1 MRRPSA
7 DLTDPSRN
15 LEESVG
21 SPSSTL
27 EPPDV
32 DLSMPPTSDE
42 EMDDAIDDADG
53 RIFTPPPHIAARFYR
68 PSQARRKDS
77 AASSRRNSI
86 SSVHSRCSST
96 QTFNRHGAPQSKQ
109 IAQHLRRTSFLE
121 DRKARLADRAAH
133 AEKVRLRA
141 AMAKANHRDTS
152 LSEERALAAQQ
163 ARERNLA
170 EIVASCAEEV
180 KRAKAVA
187 ETMKDKRERELVK
200 LRIQMEERLAEAERR
215 REELKNRHATKRA
228 RGQSLVSRKTTE
240 TSSNPADTDADVDAD
255 ADADADASPLSE
267 TDAAARLQWWWK
279 SHMRKKAV
287 ANFSELG
294 LTIEGVRD
302 TSFDEVLELLGQEK
316 VLVRTARILRICG
329 LQEGDTGSVDEMA
342 AVRTFLSAFLILGHP
357 TQVLSNKDG
366 TGNREQVGLLQPQP
380 LPSNDLANPQL
391 QDLVT
396 KARDLLISFENIMSR
411 LTAANNYTPPPTLR
425 SALPEI
431 YATFY
436 NAFLAWKSRDSE
448 SLVQLMLL
456 QFVELDMILQTVQ
469 ESTDD
474 AAAEQYRESVKSN
487 QVQLIVRI
495 KKLAGQERGKK
506 MIADAVRKAR
516 KARAAKKPT
525 GDMKPRVAEN
535 APGEASATA
544 ESLVSPEL
552 QTQTLTP
559 PPTPAKGHTKPQP
572 IEIKPGFSGLLPD
585 NRIVVHEL
593 AINREYRIPA
603 SEYREHRTALQIPL
617 FAGMRASM
625 AEDNLDASFGYF
637 IIMMRYLKDNL
648 QRLVKAGAY
657 MHNTIGEILDVEVAE
672 RQFQMGSFSYEKFFV
687 SMASL
692 LPKLCAPFRDDEVK
706 DLVDNKLQNGSL
718 VDRVEA
724 LTEFVDLMLCDY
736 VNYMFSTAAPQLIE
750 SAPEY
755 EKKRFATALE
765 SGQHGLN
772 AAEAAWR
779 AARSKVLAEARKRD
793 PEGINHAKS
802 RPTDDK
808 IYAQLLVDCFTQPAP
823 IAADTVPEMLGLDY
837 KRMTRLSLTSQR
849 IVTTGAILLQCK
861 NLLKR
866 DVRTPWKTEATRIT
880 AVLEADHENIDSIVQ
895 GVMAALEGGRSM
907 PAATKTHLKALVT
920 KVLKASHDS
929 MKKGVEPTEPVLRLL
944 LARLRGHMN
953 ARLTAGSAKEKLNAA
968 TTAHEKLAGLGLAEF
983 AVQAREMLDEI
994 SKVGAVD
1001 RAAHGLWWNEVAA
1014 KVAAEGEAGNG
1025 SPC

>member
-7 DLTDPSRN
+7 DLTDPLRN

-21 SPSSTL
+21 SPSSAM
-27 EPPDV
+27 EAADV

-42 EMDDAIDDADG
+42 EIDDADDG

-86 SSVHSRCSST
+86 SSAHSRCSST
-96 QTFNRHGAPQSKQ
+96 QTFTRHGAPQSKQ

-141 AMAKANHRDTS
+141 AMAKATHRDTS

-215 REELKNRHATKRA
+215 REELKNRNATKRA

-240 TSSNPADTDADVDAD
+240 TSSNATESDAPV
-255 ADADADASPLSE
+255 LSE
-267 TDAAARLQWWWK
+267 HDAAARLQWWWK
-279 SHMRKKAV
+279 SRMRKRAV
-287 ANFSELG
+287 AEFSELG
-294 LTIEGVRD
+294 LTIDGVRD

-329 LQEGDTGSVDEMA
+329 LQEGEAGSVDEMA

-366 TGNREQVGLLQPQP
+366 TGDREQVGLLQPQP
-380 LPSNDLANPQL
+380 LPRNDLANPQL

-411 LTAANNYTPPPTLR
+411 LTAANKYTPPPTLR

-474 AAAEQYRESVKSN
+474 AAVEQYRESIKSN

-495 KKLAGQERGKK
+495 KKLAGQERGKR

-544 ESLVSPEL
+544 ESLVSPES
-552 QTQTLTP
+552 QTLTP

-617 FAGMRASM
+617 FAGMRANM
-625 AEDNLDASFGYF
+625 EDDNLDASFGYF
-637 IIMMRYLKDNL
+637 IIMMRYFKDNL

-657 MHNTIGEILDVEVAE
+657 MHNTIGEILDTEVAE

-755 EKKRFATALE
+755 EKRRFATALE
-765 SGQHGLN
+765 NGQHGLD

-793 PEGINHAKS
+793 PEGINHPKS

-808 IYAQLLVDCFTQPAP
+808 IYAQMLVDCFTQPAP
-823 IAADTVPEMLGLDY
+823 IAIDTVPEMLGLDY
-837 KRMTRLSLTSQR
+837 KRMTRLSLASQR

-880 AVLEADHENIDSIVQ
+880 AVLEADHDSMGSIVQ

-920 KVLKASHDS
+920 KVLNASQDS
-929 MKKGVEPTEPVLRLL
+929 MKKSVEPTEPVLRLL

-983 AVQAREMLDEI
+983 AVQVREMLDEI

-1025 SPC
+1025 SPS

>member
-21 SPSSTL
+21 SPPSTFDAA
-27 EPPDV
+27 DV

-42 EMDDAIDDADG
+42 EIDDADG

-86 SSVHSRCSST
+86 SSAHSRCSST
-96 QTFNRHGAPQSKQ
+96 QTFTLHGPPQSKH

-141 AMAKANHRDTS
+141 AMAKASHRDTS

-170 EIVASCAEEV
+170 EIVSSCAEEV

-187 ETMKDKRERELVK
+187 ETMKEKREQELVK

-215 REELKNRHATKRA
+215 REELKNRHVTKRS
-228 RGQSLVSRKTTE
+228 RGQSLMSRKPTE
-240 TSSNPADTDADVDAD
+240 TLPQLTEKDTPVLTEAES
-255 ADADADASPLSE
+255 AS
-267 TDAAARLQWWWK
+267 RLQWWWR
-279 SHMRKKAV
+279 SLMRRKAV
-287 ANFSELG
+287 GEFSELG
-294 LTIEGVRD
+294 LTIDGVRD
-302 TSFDEVLELLGQEK
+302 TSFDQVLELLGQEK

-366 TGNREQVGLLQPQP
+366 TGDREQVGLLQPQP
-380 LPSNDLANPQL
+380 IPRDDLANPQL

-396 KARDLLISFENIMSR
+396 KARDLLISFETTMSR

-425 SALPEI
+425 RTLPEI

-436 NAFLAWKSRDSE
+436 NAFLAWKSRDSD
-448 SLVQLMLL
+448 SLVQVMLL

-474 AAAEQYRESVKSN
+474 AAVEQYRESIKSN

-495 KKLAGQERGKK
+495 KKLAGQERGRK

-535 APGEASATA
+535 NPGEASATA
-544 ESLVSPEL
+544 ESLVSPES
-552 QTQTLTP
+552 QTLTP
-559 PPTPAKGHTKPQP
+559 PPTPAKGHAKPQP

-603 SEYREHRTALQIPL
+603 SEYREHRTLLQIPL

-625 AEDNLDASFGYF
+625 EEDNLDASFGYF
-637 IIMMRYLKDNL
+637 IIMMRYFKDNL
-648 QRLVKAGAY
+648 QRLVKSGAY
-657 MHNTIGEILDVEVAE
+657 MHTTIGEILDVEVAE

-692 LPKLCAPFRDDEVK
+692 LPKLCAPFRDEEAK
-706 DLVDNKLQNGSL
+706 DLVTNKLQNGSL

-765 SGQHGLN
+765 NGAHGLS

-779 AARSKVLAEARKRD
+779 SARSKVLAEARKRD
-793 PEGINHAKS
+793 PEGINHPKS

-808 IYAQLLVDCFTQPAP
+808 IYAQLLVDSFTQPAP
-823 IAADTVPEMLGLDY
+823 ISLDTVPEMLLLDY
-837 KRMTRLSLTSQR
+837 KRMTRMSLASQR

-880 AVLEADHENIDSIVQ
+880 AVLETDHENMESTVQ
-895 GVMAALEGGRSM
+895 GVMAALEAGRSM
-907 PAATKTHLKALVT
+907 PAATKSHLKALVA
-920 KVLKASHDS
+920 KVLNASQDS

-944 LARLRGHMN
+944 LARLRTHMN
-953 ARLTAGSAKEKLNAA
+953 ARLTAGSAKEKVNAA
-968 TTAHEKLAGLGLAEF
+968 TTAQEKLSGLGLAEF
-983 AVQAREMLDEI
+983 AVQVREMLDEI
-994 SKVGAVD
+994 SKVGSVD
-1001 RAAHGLWWNEVAA
+1001 RAAHGSWWNEVAA
-1014 KVAAEGEAGNG
+1014 KVAAEGETSNG
-1025 SPC
+1025 YTS

>member
-21 SPSSTL
+21 SPSSAM
-27 EPPDV
+27 EGADV

-42 EMDDAIDDADG
+42 EMDDTDG

-68 PSQARRKDS
+68 PSQTRRKDS

-86 SSVHSRCSST
+86 SSAHSRCSST
-96 QTFNRHGAPQSKQ
+96 QTFTRHGDSDQSKH

-141 AMAKANHRDTS
+141 AMAKASHRDTS
-152 LSEERALAAQQ
+152 LSEERAIAAQQ

-187 ETMKDKRERELVK
+187 ETMKGKREQELVK
-200 LRIQMEERLAEAERR
+200 LRVQMEERLAEAERR
-215 REELKNRHATKRA
+215 REELKGRNATKRA
-228 RGQSLVSRKTTE
+228 RGQSLMSRKPTE
-240 TSSNPADTDADVDAD
+240 ASSNPSDEKRARV
-255 ADADADASPLSE
+255 LSE
-267 TDAAARLQWWWK
+267 PEAAEKLQWWWK
-279 SHMRKKAV
+279 SLMRRKAV
-287 ANFSELG
+287 AEFSGLG
-294 LTIEGVRD
+294 ITIDGVRD
-302 TSFDEVLELLGQEK
+302 TSFDQVLELLAQEE
-316 VLVRTARILRICG
+316 VLVQTARILRICG
-329 LQEGDTGSVDEMA
+329 LQEGETGSVEEMA

-366 TGNREQVGLLQPQP
+366 TGDRE
-380 LPSNDLANPQL
+380 

-469 ESTDD
+469 ESTED
-474 AAAEQYRESVKSN
+474 AAAEQYRESIKSN

-495 KKLAGQERGKK
+495 KKLAGQEKGKK
-506 MIADAVRKAR
+506 MIGDAVRKAR

-525 GDMKPRVAEN
+525 GDMKPRVAETV
-535 APGEASATA
+535 PGEASATA
-544 ESLVSPEL
+544 ESLVSPDS
-552 QTQTLTP
+552 QTLTP

-593 AINREYRIPA
+593 AINREYRIPS
-603 SEYREHRTALQIPL
+603 SEYREHHAAVQIPL

-625 AEDNLDASFGYF
+625 EEDNMDASFAYF
-637 IIMMRYLKDNL
+637 VIMMRYLKDNL
-648 QRLVKAGAY
+648 QRLVKPGAY
-657 MHNTIGEILDVEVAE
+657 MHTTISEILDIEVAE
-672 RQFQMGSFSYEKFFV
+672 RQFQMGGFSYEKFFT
-687 SMASL
+687 SMANL
-692 LPKLCAPFRDDEVK
+692 LPKLCAPFRDDEAK
-706 DLVDNKLQNGSL
+706 DLVENKLQNGSL

-724 LTEFVDLMLCDY
+724 LTEFVDFMLCDY

-755 EKKRFATALE
+755 EKKRFAGALE
-765 SGQHGLN
+765 SGAHDLS
-772 AAEAAWR
+772 AAETAWR
-779 AARSKVLAEARKRD
+779 SARSKVLAEARKRD
-793 PEGINHAKS
+793 PEGINHPKN

-808 IYAQLLVDCFTQPAP
+808 IYAQLLVDSFTQPAP
-823 IAADTVPEMLGLDY
+823 IAVDKVPEMLGLDY
-837 KRMTRLSLTSQR
+837 KRMVRLSLASQR

-880 AVLEADHENIDSIVQ
+880 AVLEADHDNVESTVQ
-895 GVMAALEGGRSM
+895 GVMAALEAGRSM

-920 KVLKASHDS
+920 KVLKASLDS
-929 MKKGVEPTEPVLRLL
+929 MKKSIEPTEPVLRLL

-983 AVQAREMLDEI
+983 AVQVREMLDEI

-1001 RAAHGLWWNEVAA
+1001 RAAHGSWWNEVAA
-1014 KVAAEGEAGNG
+1014 KVSAEGGAPGLSAGAG
-1025 SPC
+1025 SSA

>member
-21 SPSSTL
+21 SPSSAM
-27 EPPDV
+27 EGADV

-42 EMDDAIDDADG
+42 EMDDTDG

-68 PSQARRKDS
+68 PSQTRRKDS

-86 SSVHSRCSST
+86 SSAHSRCSST
-96 QTFNRHGAPQSKQ
+96 QTFTRHGDSDQSKH

-141 AMAKANHRDTS
+141 AMAKASHRDTS
-152 LSEERALAAQQ
+152 LSEERAIAAQQ

-187 ETMKDKRERELVK
+187 ETMKGKREQELVK
-200 LRIQMEERLAEAERR
+200 LRVQMEERLAEAERR
-215 REELKNRHATKRA
+215 REELKGRNATKRA
-228 RGQSLVSRKTTE
+228 RGQSLMSRKPTE
-240 TSSNPADTDADVDAD
+240 ASSNTSDEKRARV
-255 ADADADASPLSE
+255 LSE
-267 TDAAARLQWWWK
+267 PEAAEKLQWWWR
-279 SHMRKKAV
+279 SLLRRKAV
-287 ANFSELG
+287 AEFSGLG
-294 LTIEGVRD
+294 ITIDGVRD
-302 TSFDEVLELLGQEK
+302 TSFDQVLELLAQEE
-316 VLVRTARILRICG
+316 VLVQTARILRICG
-329 LQEGDTGSVDEMA
+329 LQEGETGSVEEMA

-366 TGNREQVGLLQPQP
+366 TGDREQVGLSQPQP
-380 LPSNDLANPQL
+380 MPRNDLANPQL

-469 ESTDD
+469 ESTED
-474 AAAEQYRESVKSN
+474 AAAEQYRESIKSN

-495 KKLAGQERGKK
+495 KKLAGQEKGKK
-506 MIADAVRKAR
+506 MIGDAVRKAR

-535 APGEASATA
+535 VPGEASATA
-544 ESLVSPEL
+544 ESLVSPDS
-552 QTQTLTP
+552 QTLTP

-572 IEIKPGFSGLLPD
+572 IEIKPGFGGLLPD

-593 AINREYRIPA
+593 AINREYRIPS
-603 SEYREHRTALQIPL
+603 SEYREHHAAVQIPL
-617 FAGMRASM
+617 FAGMRASIE
-625 AEDNLDASFGYF
+625 EDNMDASFAYF
-637 IIMMRYLKDNL
+637 VIMMRYLKDNL
-648 QRLVKAGAY
+648 QRLVKPGAY
-657 MHNTIGEILDVEVAE
+657 MHTTISEILDVEVAE
-672 RQFQMGSFSYEKFFV
+672 RQFQMGNFSYEKFFT
-687 SMASL
+687 SMANL
-692 LPKLCAPFRDDEVK
+692 LPKLCAPFRDDEAK

-724 LTEFVDLMLCDY
+724 LTEFVDFMLCDY

-750 SAPEY
+750 SATGY
-755 EKKRFATALE
+755 ERKRFTGALE
-765 SGQHGLN
+765 SGVHDLS
-772 AAEAAWR
+772 AAETAWR
-779 AARSKVLAEARKRD
+779 SARSKVLAEARKRD
-793 PEGINHAKS
+793 PEGINHPKN

-808 IYAQLLVDCFTQPAP
+808 IYAQLLVDSFTQPAP
-823 IAADTVPEMLGLDY
+823 IAVDKVPEMLGLDY
-837 KRMTRLSLTSQR
+837 KRMVRLSLASQR

-880 AVLEADHENIDSIVQ
+880 AVLEADHDNVESTVQ
-895 GVMAALEGGRSM
+895 GVMAALEAGRSM

-920 KVLKASHDS
+920 KVLKASQDS
-929 MKKGVEPTEPVLRLL
+929 MKKSIEPTEPVLRLL

-983 AVQAREMLDEI
+983 AVQVREMLDEI

-1001 RAAHGLWWNEVAA
+1001 RAAHGSWWNEVAA
-1014 KVAAEGEAGNG
+1014 KVAAEGGATGASASASAG
-1025 SPC
+1025 SSA

>member
-21 SPSSTL
+21 SPSSTM
-27 EPPDV
+27 EGADV

-42 EMDDAIDDADG
+42 EMDDTDG

-68 PSQARRKDS
+68 PSQTRRKDS

-86 SSVHSRCSST
+86 SSAHSRCSST
-96 QTFNRHGAPQSKQ
+96 QTFTRHGDSDQSKH

-141 AMAKANHRDTS
+141 AMAKASHRDTS
-152 LSEERALAAQQ
+152 LSEERAIAAQQ

-187 ETMKDKRERELVK
+187 ETMKGKREQELVK
-200 LRIQMEERLAEAERR
+200 LRVQMEERLAEAERR
-215 REELKNRHATKRA
+215 REELKGRNATKRA
-228 RGQSLVSRKTTE
+228 RGQSLMSRKPAE
-240 TSSNPADTDADVDAD
+240 ASSNTSDEKRARV
-255 ADADADASPLSE
+255 LSE
-267 TDAAARLQWWWK
+267 PEAAEKLQWWWK
-279 SHMRKKAV
+279 SLMRRKAV
-287 ANFSELG
+287 AEFSGLG
-294 LTIEGVRD
+294 ITIDGVRD
-302 TSFDEVLELLGQEK
+302 TSFDQVLELLAQEE
-316 VLVRTARILRICG
+316 VLVQTARILRICG
-329 LQEGDTGSVDEMA
+329 LQEGETGSVEEMA

-366 TGNREQVGLLQPQP
+366 TGDREQVGSSQPQP
-380 LPSNDLANPQL
+380 MPRNDLANPQL

-469 ESTDD
+469 ESTED
-474 AAAEQYRESVKSN
+474 AAAEQYRESIKSN

-495 KKLAGQERGKK
+495 KKLAGQEKGKK
-506 MIADAVRKAR
+506 MIGDAVRKAR

-535 APGEASATA
+535 VPGEASATA
-544 ESLVSPEL
+544 ESLVSPDS
-552 QTQTLTP
+552 QTLTP

-572 IEIKPGFSGLLPD
+572 IEIKPGFGGLLPD

-593 AINREYRIPA
+593 AINREYRIPS
-603 SEYREHRTALQIPL
+603 SEYREHHAAVQIPL
-617 FAGMRASM
+617 FAGMRASIE
-625 AEDNLDASFGYF
+625 EDNMDASFAYF
-637 IIMMRYLKDNL
+637 VIMMRYLKDNL
-648 QRLVKAGAY
+648 QRLVKPGAY
-657 MHNTIGEILDVEVAE
+657 MHTTISEILDVEVAE
-672 RQFQMGSFSYEKFFV
+672 RQFQMGNFSYEKFFT
-687 SMASL
+687 SMANL
-692 LPKLCAPFRDDEVK
+692 LPKLCAPFRDDEAK
-706 DLVDNKLQNGSL
+706 DLVENKLQNGSL

-724 LTEFVDLMLCDY
+724 LTEFVDFMLCDY

-750 SAPEY
+750 SATGY
-755 EKKRFATALE
+755 ERKRFTGALE
-765 SGQHGLN
+765 SGAHDLS
-772 AAEAAWR
+772 AAETAWR
-779 AARSKVLAEARKRD
+779 SARSKVLAEARKRD
-793 PEGINHAKS
+793 PEGINHPKN

-808 IYAQLLVDCFTQPAP
+808 IYAQLLVDSFTQPAP
-823 IAADTVPEMLGLDY
+823 IAVDKVPEMLGLDY
-837 KRMTRLSLTSQR
+837 KRMVRLSLASQR

-880 AVLEADHENIDSIVQ
+880 AVLEADHDNVETTVQ
-895 GVMAALEGGRSM
+895 GVMAALEAGRSM

-920 KVLKASHDS
+920 KVLKASQDS
-929 MKKGVEPTEPVLRLL
+929 MKKSIEPTEPVLRLL

-983 AVQAREMLDEI
+983 AVQVREMLDEI

-1001 RAAHGLWWNEVAA
+1001 RAAHGSWWNEVAA
-1014 KVAAEGEAGNG
+1014 KVAAEGGATGASASAG
-1025 SPC
+1025 SSA

>member
-7 DLTDPSRN
+7 DLSDPSRN

-21 SPSSTL
+21 SPSSAM
-27 EPPDV
+27 EGADV

-42 EMDDAIDDADG
+42 EMDDTDG

-68 PSQARRKDS
+68 PSQTRRKDS

-86 SSVHSRCSST
+86 SSAHSRCSST
-96 QTFNRHGAPQSKQ
+96 QTFTRHGDSDQSKH

-141 AMAKANHRDTS
+141 AMAKASHRDTS
-152 LSEERALAAQQ
+152 LSEERAIAAQQ

-187 ETMKDKRERELVK
+187 ETMKGKREQELVK
-200 LRIQMEERLAEAERR
+200 LRVQMEERLAEAERR
-215 REELKNRHATKRA
+215 REELKGRNATKRA
-228 RGQSLVSRKTTE
+228 RGQSLMSRKPTE
-240 TSSNPADTDADVDAD
+240 ASSNTSDEKRARV
-255 ADADADASPLSE
+255 LSE
-267 TDAAARLQWWWK
+267 PEAAEKLQWWWK
-279 SHMRKKAV
+279 SLKRRKAV
-287 ANFSELG
+287 AEFSGLG
-294 LTIEGVRD
+294 ITIDGVRD
-302 TSFDEVLELLGQEK
+302 TSFDQVLELLAQEE
-316 VLVRTARILRICG
+316 VLVQTARILRICG
-329 LQEGDTGSVDEMA
+329 LQEGETGSVEEMA

-366 TGNREQVGLLQPQP
+366 TGDREQVGLSQPQP
-380 LPSNDLANPQL
+380 MPRNDLANPQL

-469 ESTDD
+469 ESTED
-474 AAAEQYRESVKSN
+474 AAAEQYRESIKSN

-495 KKLAGQERGKK
+495 KKLAGQEKGKK
-506 MIADAVRKAR
+506 MIGDAVRKAR

-535 APGEASATA
+535 VPGEASATA
-544 ESLVSPEL
+544 ESLVSPDS
-552 QTQTLTP
+552 QTLTP

-572 IEIKPGFSGLLPD
+572 IEIKPGFGGLLPD

-593 AINREYRIPA
+593 AINREYRIPS
-603 SEYREHRTALQIPL
+603 SEYREHHAAVQIPL
-617 FAGMRASM
+617 FAGMRASIE
-625 AEDNLDASFGYF
+625 EDNMDASFAYF
-637 IIMMRYLKDNL
+637 VIMMRYLKDNL
-648 QRLVKAGAY
+648 QRLVKPGAY
-657 MHNTIGEILDVEVAE
+657 MHTTISEILDVEVAE
-672 RQFQMGSFSYEKFFV
+672 RQFQMGNFSYEKFFT
-687 SMASL
+687 SMANL
-692 LPKLCAPFRDDEVK
+692 LPKLCAPFRDDEAK
-706 DLVDNKLQNGSL
+706 DLVENKLQNGSL

-724 LTEFVDLMLCDY
+724 LTEFVDFMLCDY

-750 SAPEY
+750 SATGY
-755 EKKRFATALE
+755 ERKRFTGALE
-765 SGQHGLN
+765 SGAHDLS
-772 AAEAAWR
+772 AAETAWR
-779 AARSKVLAEARKRD
+779 SARSKVLAEARKRD
-793 PEGINHAKS
+793 PEGINHPKN

-808 IYAQLLVDCFTQPAP
+808 IYAQLLVDSFTQPAP
-823 IAADTVPEMLGLDY
+823 IAVNKVPEMLGLDY
-837 KRMTRLSLTSQR
+837 KRMVRLSLASQR

-880 AVLEADHENIDSIVQ
+880 AVLEADHDNVESTVQ
-895 GVMAALEGGRSM
+895 GVMAALEAGRSM

-920 KVLKASHDS
+920 KVLKASQDS
-929 MKKGVEPTEPVLRLL
+929 MKKSIEPTEPVLRLL

-983 AVQAREMLDEI
+983 AVQVREMLDEI

-1001 RAAHGLWWNEVAA
+1001 RAAHGSWWNEVAA
-1014 KVAAEGEAGNG
+1014 KVAAEGGATGASASAG
-1025 SPC
+1025 SSA

>member
-21 SPSSTL
+21 SPSSAM
-27 EPPDV
+27 EGADV

-42 EMDDAIDDADG
+42 EMDDTDG

-68 PSQARRKDS
+68 PSQTRRKDS

-86 SSVHSRCSST
+86 SSAHSRCSST
-96 QTFNRHGAPQSKQ
+96 QTFTRHGDSDQSKH

-141 AMAKANHRDTS
+141 AMAKASHRDTS
-152 LSEERALAAQQ
+152 LSEERAIAAQQ

-187 ETMKDKRERELVK
+187 ETMKGKREQELVK
-200 LRIQMEERLAEAERR
+200 LRVQMEERLAEAERR
-215 REELKNRHATKRA
+215 REELKGRNATKRA
-228 RGQSLVSRKTTE
+228 RGQSLMSRKPTE
-240 TSSNPADTDADVDAD
+240 ASSNTSDEKRARV
-255 ADADADASPLSE
+255 LSE
-267 TDAAARLQWWWK
+267 PEAAEKLQWWWK
-279 SHMRKKAV
+279 SLMRRKAV
-287 ANFSELG
+287 AEFSELG
-294 LTIEGVRD
+294 ITIDGVRD
-302 TSFDEVLELLGQEK
+302 TSFDQVLELLAQEE
-316 VLVRTARILRICG
+316 VLVQTARILRICG
-329 LQEGDTGSVDEMA
+329 LQEGETGSVEEMA

-366 TGNREQVGLLQPQP
+366 TGDREQVGLSQPQP
-380 LPSNDLANPQL
+380 MPRNDLANPQL

-469 ESTDD
+469 ESTED
-474 AAAEQYRESVKSN
+474 AAAEQYRESIKSN

-495 KKLAGQERGKK
+495 KKLAGQEKGKK
-506 MIADAVRKAR
+506 MIGDAVRKAR

-535 APGEASATA
+535 VPGEASATA
-544 ESLVSPEL
+544 ESLVSPDS
-552 QTQTLTP
+552 QTLTP
-559 PPTPAKGHTKPQP
+559 PATPAKGHTKPQP
-572 IEIKPGFSGLLPD
+572 IEIKPGFGGLLPD

-593 AINREYRIPA
+593 AINREYRIPS
-603 SEYREHRTALQIPL
+603 SEYREHHAAVQIPL
-617 FAGMRASM
+617 FAGMRASIE
-625 AEDNLDASFGYF
+625 EDNMDASFAYF
-637 IIMMRYLKDNL
+637 VIMMRYLKDNL
-648 QRLVKAGAY
+648 QRLVKPGAY
-657 MHNTIGEILDVEVAE
+657 MHTTISEILDVEVAE
-672 RQFQMGSFSYEKFFV
+672 RQFQMGSFSYEKFFT
-687 SMASL
+687 SMANL
-692 LPKLCAPFRDDEVK
+692 LPKLCAPFRDDEAK
-706 DLVDNKLQNGSL
+706 DLVENKLQNGSL

-724 LTEFVDLMLCDY
+724 LTEFVDFMLCDY

-750 SAPEY
+750 SATGY
-755 EKKRFATALE
+755 ERKRFTGALE
-765 SGQHGLN
+765 SGAHDLS
-772 AAEAAWR
+772 AAETAWR
-779 AARSKVLAEARKRD
+779 SARSKVLAEARKRD
-793 PEGINHAKS
+793 PEGINHPKN

-808 IYAQLLVDCFTQPAP
+808 IYAQLLVDSFTQPAP
-823 IAADTVPEMLGLDY
+823 IAVDKVPEMLGLDY
-837 KRMTRLSLTSQR
+837 KRMVRLSLASQR

-880 AVLEADHENIDSIVQ
+880 AVLEADHDNVESTVQ
-895 GVMAALEGGRSM
+895 GVMAALEAGRSM

-920 KVLKASHDS
+920 KVLKASQDS
-929 MKKGVEPTEPVLRLL
+929 MKKSIEPTEPVLRLL

-983 AVQAREMLDEI
+983 AVQVREMLDEI

-1001 RAAHGLWWNEVAA
+1001 RAAHGSWWNEVAA
-1014 KVAAEGEAGNG
+1014 KVAAEGGATGASASAG
-1025 SPC
+1025 SPA

>member
-21 SPSSTL
+21 SPSSAM
-27 EPPDV
+27 EAADV

-42 EMDDAIDDADG
+42 EMDDADG

-68 PSQARRKDS
+68 PSQSRRKDS

-86 SSVHSRCSST
+86 SSAHSRCSST
-96 QTFNRHGAPQSKQ
+96 QTFTRHGDSDQSKH

-141 AMAKANHRDTS
+141 AMAKASHRDTS
-152 LSEERALAAQQ
+152 LSEERAIAAQQ

-187 ETMKDKRERELVK
+187 ETMKGKREQELVK
-200 LRIQMEERLAEAERR
+200 LRVQMEERLAEAERR
-215 REELKNRHATKRA
+215 REELKGRNATKRA
-228 RGQSLVSRKTTE
+228 RGQSLMSRKPTE
-240 TSSNPADTDADVDAD
+240 ASSHISEEKDARV
-255 ADADADASPLSE
+255 LSE
-267 TDAAARLQWWWK
+267 PEAAEKLQWWWK
-279 SHMRKKAV
+279 SLMRRKAV
-287 ANFSELG
+287 AEFSELG
-294 LTIEGVRD
+294 LTIDGVRD
-302 TSFDEVLELLGQEK
+302 TSFDQVLELLAQEK
-316 VLVRTARILRICG
+316 VLVQTARILRICG
-329 LQEGDTGSVDEMA
+329 LQEGETGSVDEMA

-366 TGNREQVGLLQPQP
+366 TGDREQVGLLQPQP
-380 LPSNDLANPQL
+380 MPRNDLANPQL

-469 ESTDD
+469 ESTED
-474 AAAEQYRESVKSN
+474 AAAEQYRESIKSN

-495 KKLAGQERGKK
+495 KKLAGQEKGKK
-506 MIADAVRKAR
+506 MIGDAVRKAR

-535 APGEASATA
+535 VPGEASATA
-544 ESLVSPEL
+544 ESLVSPDS
-552 QTQTLTP
+552 QTLTP

-593 AINREYRIPA
+593 AINREYRIPS

-625 AEDNLDASFGYF
+625 EEDNLDASFGYF
-637 IIMMRYLKDNL
+637 VIMMRYFKDNL
-648 QRLVKAGAY
+648 QRLVKPGAY
-657 MHNTIGEILDVEVAE
+657 MHTTIGEILDVEVAE
-672 RQFQMGSFSYEKFFV
+672 RQFQMGSFSYEKFFT

-692 LPKLCAPFRDDEVK
+692 LPKLCAPFRDDEAK
-706 DLVDNKLQNGSL
+706 DLVENKLQNGSL

-755 EKKRFATALE
+755 EKKRFTSALE
-765 SGQHGLN
+765 SDAHGLG

-779 AARSKVLAEARKRD
+779 SARSKVLAEARKRD
-793 PEGINHAKS
+793 PEGINHPKN

-808 IYAQLLVDCFTQPAP
+808 IYAQLLVDSFTQPAP
-823 IAADTVPEMLGLDY
+823 IAVDNVPEMLGLDY
-837 KRMTRLSLTSQR
+837 KRMMRLSLASQR

-880 AVLEADHENIDSIVQ
+880 AVLEADHDNVESTVQ
-895 GVMAALEGGRSM
+895 GVMAALEAGRSM

-920 KVLKASHDS
+920 KVLKASQDS
-929 MKKGVEPTEPVLRLL
+929 MKKSIEPTEPVLRLL

-983 AVQAREMLDEI
+983 AVQVREMLDEI

-1001 RAAHGLWWNEVAA
+1001 RAAHGSWWNEVAA
-1014 KVAAEGEAGNG
+1014 KVAAEGGAPNAS
-1025 SPC
+1025 SPT

>member
-21 SPSSTL
+21 SPSSTM
-27 EPPDV
+27 EAADV
-32 DLSMPPTSDE
+32 DLSMPPTSD
-42 EMDDAIDDADG
+42 DDEIDDADDG

-86 SSVHSRCSST
+86 SSAHSRCSSS

-141 AMAKANHRDTS
+141 AMAKATHRDTS

-163 ARERNLA
+163 AREKNLA

-215 REELKNRHATKRA
+215 RVELKNRNATKRA
-228 RGQSLVSRKTTE
+228 RGQSLVSRKPTE
-240 TSSNPADTDADVDAD
+240 TSSNAAESDDIPL
-255 ADADADASPLSE
+255 LSE
-267 TDAAARLQWWWK
+267 HDAAVRLQWWWK
-279 SHMRKKAV
+279 SLMRKKAV
-287 ANFSELG
+287 AEFSELG

-316 VLVRTARILRICG
+316 VLVRTARVLRICG
-329 LQEGDTGSVDEMA
+329 LQEGETGSVDEMA

-366 TGNREQVGLLQPQP
+366 TGDREQVGLSQPQL
-380 LPSNDLANPQL
+380 LPRNDLANPQL

-411 LTAANNYTPPPTLR
+411 LTAANNCTPPPTLR
-425 SALPEI
+425 IALPEI

-469 ESTDD
+469 ESTED
-474 AAAEQYRESVKSN
+474 AAAEQYRESIKSN

-535 APGEASATA
+535 AAGEASATA
-544 ESLVSPEL
+544 ESLVSPVL
-552 QTQTLTP
+552 QTLTP
-559 PPTPAKGHTKPQP
+559 PPTPAKGHTNPQP

-625 AEDNLDASFGYF
+625 EEDNLEASFGYF
-637 IIMMRYLKDNL
+637 IVMMRYFKDNL

-657 MHNTIGEILDVEVAE
+657 MHNTIGEILDTEVAE

-755 EKKRFATALE
+755 EKRRFAAALE
-765 SGQHGLN
+765 TGQHGLG

-779 AARSKVLAEARKRD
+779 SARSKVLTEARKRD
-793 PEGINHAKS
+793 PEGINLPRS

-808 IYAQLLVDCFTQPAP
+808 VYAQLLVDCFTQPAP
-823 IAADTVPEMLGLDY
+823 IAVDTVPEMLGLDY
-837 KRMTRLSLTSQR
+837 KRMTRLSLASQR

-880 AVLEADHENIDSIVQ
+880 AVLEADHENMGSIVQ

-920 KVLKASHDS
+920 KVLNASQDS
-929 MKKGVEPTEPVLRLL
+929 MRKSVEPTEPVLRLL

-983 AVQAREMLDEI
+983 AVQVREMLDEI

-1001 RAAHGLWWNEVAA
+1001 RAAHGSWWNQVAA
-1014 KVAAEGEAGNG
+1014 KVAAEDGAGNA
-1025 SPC
+1025 SPS

>member
-21 SPSSTL
+21 SPSSAM
-27 EPPDV
+27 EGADV

-42 EMDDAIDDADG
+42 EMDDTDG

-68 PSQARRKDS
+68 PSQTRRKDS

-86 SSVHSRCSST
+86 SSAHSRCSST
-96 QTFNRHGAPQSKQ
+96 QTFTRHGDSDQSKH

-141 AMAKANHRDTS
+141 AMAKASHRDTS
-152 LSEERALAAQQ
+152 LSEERAIAAQQ

-187 ETMKDKRERELVK
+187 ETMKGKREQELVK
-200 LRIQMEERLAEAERR
+200 LRVQMEERLAEAERR
-215 REELKNRHATKRA
+215 REELKGRNATKRA
-228 RGQSLVSRKTTE
+228 RGQSLMSRKPTE
-240 TSSNPADTDADVDAD
+240 ASSNTSDEKRARV
-255 ADADADASPLSE
+255 LSE
-267 TDAAARLQWWWK
+267 PEAAEKLQWWWK
-279 SHMRKKAV
+279 SLMRRKAV
-287 ANFSELG
+287 AEFSELG
-294 LTIEGVRD
+294 ITIDGVRD
-302 TSFDEVLELLGQEK
+302 TSFDQVLELLAQEE
-316 VLVRTARILRICG
+316 VLVQTARILRICG
-329 LQEGDTGSVDEMA
+329 LQEGETGSVEEMA
-342 AVRTFLSAFLILGHP
+342 AVRTFLSAYLILGHP

-366 TGNREQVGLLQPQP
+366 TGDREQVGLSQPQP
-380 LPSNDLANPQL
+380 MPRNDLANPQL

-431 YATFY
+431 YATFF

-469 ESTDD
+469 ESTED
-474 AAAEQYRESVKSN
+474 AAAEQYRESIKSN

-495 KKLAGQERGKK
+495 KKLAGQEKGKK
-506 MIADAVRKAR
+506 MIGDAVRKAR

-535 APGEASATA
+535 VPGEASATA
-544 ESLVSPEL
+544 ESLVSPDS
-552 QTQTLTP
+552 QTLTP

-593 AINREYRIPA
+593 AINREYRIPS
-603 SEYREHRTALQIPL
+603 SEYREHHAAVQIPL

-625 AEDNLDASFGYF
+625 EEDNLDASFAYF
-637 IIMMRYLKDNL
+637 VIMMRYLKDNL
-648 QRLVKAGAY
+648 QRLVKPGAY
-657 MHNTIGEILDVEVAE
+657 MHTTISEILDVEVAE
-672 RQFQMGSFSYEKFFV
+672 RQFQMGSFSYEKFFI
-687 SMASL
+687 SMANL
-692 LPKLCAPFRDDEVK
+692 LPKLCAPFRDNEAK
-706 DLVDNKLQNGSL
+706 DLVENKLQNGSL

-724 LTEFVDLMLCDY
+724 LTEFVDFMLCDY

-755 EKKRFATALE
+755 EKKRFTGALE
-765 SGQHGLN
+765 SGAHDLS
-772 AAEAAWR
+772 AAETAWR
-779 AARSKVLAEARKRD
+779 SARSKVLAEARKRD
-793 PEGINHAKS
+793 PEGINHPKN

-808 IYAQLLVDCFTQPAP
+808 IYAQLLVDSFTQPAP
-823 IAADTVPEMLGLDY
+823 IAVDKVPEMLGLDY
-837 KRMTRLSLTSQR
+837 KRMVRLSLASQR

-880 AVLEADHENIDSIVQ
+880 AVLEADHDNVESTVQ
-895 GVMAALEGGRSM
+895 GVMAALEAGRSM

-920 KVLKASHDS
+920 KVLKASQDS
-929 MKKGVEPTEPVLRLL
+929 MKKSIEPTEPVLRLL

-983 AVQAREMLDEI
+983 AVQVREMLDEI

-1001 RAAHGLWWNEVAA
+1001 RAAHGSWWNEVAA
-1014 KVAAEGEAGNG
+1014 KVAAEGGAPGASASASAG
-1025 SPC
+1025 SSA

>member
-1 MRRPSA
+1 MEGA
-7 DLTDPSRN
+7 
-15 LEESVG
+15 
-21 SPSSTL
+21 
-27 EPPDV
+27 DV

-42 EMDDAIDDADG
+42 EMDDTDG

-68 PSQARRKDS
+68 PSQTRRKDS

-86 SSVHSRCSST
+86 SSAHSRCSST
-96 QTFNRHGAPQSKQ
+96 QTFTRHGDSDQSKH

-141 AMAKANHRDTS
+141 AMAKASHRDTS
-152 LSEERALAAQQ
+152 LSEERAIAAQQ

-187 ETMKDKRERELVK
+187 ETMKGKREQELVK
-200 LRIQMEERLAEAERR
+200 LRVQMEERLAEAERR
-215 REELKNRHATKRA
+215 REELKGRNATKRA
-228 RGQSLVSRKTTE
+228 RGQSLMSRKPTE
-240 TSSNPADTDADVDAD
+240 ASSNTSDEKRARV
-255 ADADADASPLSE
+255 LSE
-267 TDAAARLQWWWK
+267 PEAAEKLQWWWK
-279 SHMRKKAV
+279 SLMRRKAV
-287 ANFSELG
+287 AEFSGLG
-294 LTIEGVRD
+294 ITIDGVRD
-302 TSFDEVLELLGQEK
+302 TSFDQVLELLAQEE
-316 VLVRTARILRICG
+316 VLVQTARILRICG
-329 LQEGDTGSVDEMA
+329 LQEGETGSVEEMA

-366 TGNREQVGLLQPQP
+366 TGDREQVGLSQPQP
-380 LPSNDLANPQL
+380 MPRNDLANPQL

-469 ESTDD
+469 ESTED
-474 AAAEQYRESVKSN
+474 AAAEQYRESIKSN

-495 KKLAGQERGKK
+495 KKLAGQEKGKK
-506 MIADAVRKAR
+506 MIGDAVRKAR

-535 APGEASATA
+535 VPGEASATA
-544 ESLVSPEL
+544 ESLVSPDS
-552 QTQTLTP
+552 QTLTP

-572 IEIKPGFSGLLPD
+572 IEIKPGFGGLLPD

-593 AINREYRIPA
+593 AINREYRIPS
-603 SEYREHRTALQIPL
+603 SEYREHHAAVQIPL
-617 FAGMRASM
+617 FAGMRASIE
-625 AEDNLDASFGYF
+625 EDNMDASFAYF
-637 IIMMRYLKDNL
+637 VIMMKYLKDNL
-648 QRLVKAGAY
+648 QRLVKPGAY
-657 MHNTIGEILDVEVAE
+657 MHTTISEILDVEVAE
-672 RQFQMGSFSYEKFFV
+672 RQFQMGNFSYEKFFT
-687 SMASL
+687 SMANL
-692 LPKLCAPFRDDEVK
+692 LPKLCAPFRDDEAK
-706 DLVDNKLQNGSL
+706 DLVENKLQNGSL

-724 LTEFVDLMLCDY
+724 LTEFVDFMLCDY

-750 SAPEY
+750 SATGY
-755 EKKRFATALE
+755 ERKRFTGALE
-765 SGQHGLN
+765 SGAHDLS
-772 AAEAAWR
+772 AAETAWR
-779 AARSKVLAEARKRD
+779 SARSKVLAEARKRD
-793 PEGINHAKS
+793 PEGINHPKN

-808 IYAQLLVDCFTQPAP
+808 IYAQLLVDSFTQPAP
-823 IAADTVPEMLGLDY
+823 IAVDKVPEMLGLDY
-837 KRMTRLSLTSQR
+837 KRMVRLSLASQR

-880 AVLEADHENIDSIVQ
+880 AVLEADHDNVESTIQ
-895 GVMAALEGGRSM
+895 GVMAALEAGRSM

-920 KVLKASHDS
+920 KVLKASQDS
-929 MKKGVEPTEPVLRLL
+929 MKKSIEPTEPVLRLL

-983 AVQAREMLDEI
+983 AVQVREMLDEI

-1001 RAAHGLWWNEVAA
+1001 RAAHGSWWNEVAA
-1014 KVAAEGEAGNG
+1014 KVAAEGGATGASASAG
-1025 SPC
+1025 SSA

>member
-15 LEESVG
+15 LEESIG
-21 SPSSTL
+21 SPSSDFDTA
-27 EPPDV
+27 DV
-32 DLSMPPTSDE
+32 DLSMPPNSDE
-42 EMDDAIDDADG
+42 EIDDGDG

-86 SSVHSRCSST
+86 SSAHSRCSST
-96 QTFNRHGAPQSKQ
+96 QTFTRHGAPQSKH

-141 AMAKANHRDTS
+141 AMAKATHRDTTV
-152 LSEERALAAQQ
+152 SEERAIAAQQ

-187 ETMKDKRERELVK
+187 ETMKEKRERELVK
-200 LRIQMEERLAEAERR
+200 LREQMEERLAEAERR
-215 REELKNRHATKRA
+215 REELKNRNATKRV
-228 RGQSLVSRKTTE
+228 RGQSLVTRKPTE
-240 TSSNPADTDADVDAD
+240 TLPQVAETDTPV
-255 ADADADASPLSE
+255 LSE
-267 TDAAARLQWWWK
+267 AAAAARLQWWWR
-279 SHMRKKAV
+279 SLVRKNAV
-287 ANFSELG
+287 AEFSELG
-294 LTIEGVRD
+294 LTIDSVRD
-302 TSFDEVLELLGQEK
+302 TSFDQVLELLGQDK
-316 VLVRTARILRICG
+316 VVVRTARILRICG
-329 LQEGDTGSVDEMA
+329 LQEGESGSVDEMA

-366 TGNREQVGLLQPQP
+366 TGEAEQVGLLQSQP
-380 LPSNDLANPQL
+380 IPRDDLANPQL

-396 KARDLLISFENIMSR
+396 KARDLLISFENILSR
-411 LTAANNYTPPPTLR
+411 LTAANNYTPPPSLR

-436 NAFLAWKSRDSE
+436 NAFLSWKSRDSE
-448 SLVQLMLL
+448 SLVQVMLM

-474 AAAEQYRESVKSN
+474 AAADQYRESIKSN
-487 QVQLIVRI
+487 QIQLIVRI

-506 MIADAVRKAR
+506 IIADAVRKAR

-525 GDMKPRVAEN
+525 GDMRPRVAET
-535 APGEASATA
+535 AAGEASATA
-544 ESLVSPEL
+544 ESLVSP
-552 QTQTLTP
+552 QPQTLTP
-559 PPTPAKGHTKPQP
+559 PPTPAKGYVKPQP
-572 IEIKPGFSGLLPD
+572 IEMKPGLSGLLPD

-603 SEYREHRTALQIPL
+603 SEFREHRTLLQIPL
-617 FAGMRASM
+617 FAGMRASL
-625 AEDNLDASFGYF
+625 EQDNMDASFEYF
-637 IIMMRYLKDNL
+637 VIMMRYFKDNL
-648 QRLVKAGAY
+648 QRLVKPGAY
-657 MHNTIGEILDVEVAE
+657 MHTTIGEILDVEVAE
-672 RQFQMGSFSYEKFFV
+672 RQFQMGSFSYEKFFA

-692 LPKLCAPFRDDEVK
+692 LPKLCAPFRDEEAK
-706 DLVDNKLQNGSL
+706 DLVTNKLHQGSL

-736 VNYMFSTAAPQLIE
+736 VNYIFSTAAPQLIE
-750 SAPEY
+750 SSPEY
-755 EKKRFATALE
+755 EKKRFASALE
-765 SGQHGLN
+765 NGEHGLK

-779 AARSKVLAEARKRD
+779 TARSKAMAEVRKRD
-793 PEGINHAKS
+793 PEGINHPKS

-808 IYAQLLVDCFTQPAP
+808 FYAQMLVDCFTQPAP
-823 IAADTVPEMLGLDY
+823 ISIDKVPEMLLLDY
-837 KRMTRLSLTSQR
+837 KRMTRLSLASQR

-866 DVRTPWKTEATRIT
+866 DVRAPWKTEATRIMT
-880 AVLEADHENIDSIVQ
+880 VLETDHGNIDSTVQ

-907 PAATKTHLKALVT
+907 PAATKTHLRALVT
-920 KVLKASHDS
+920 KVLNASQDS
-929 MKKGVEPTEPVLRLL
+929 IKKGVEPTEPVLRLL
-944 LARLRGHMN
+944 LARLRGHLN
-953 ARLTAGSAKEKLNAA
+953 SRLTAGSAKEKVNAA
-968 TTAHEKLAGLGLAEF
+968 TTAQEKLAGLGLPEF
-983 AVQAREMLDEI
+983 AVQVREMLDEI

-1001 RAAHGLWWNEVAA
+1001 KAAHGTWWNEVAA
-1014 KVAAEGEAGNG
+1014 KVAGETEATNG
-1025 SPC
+1025 SPS

>member
-21 SPSSTL
+21 SPSSTM
-27 EPPDV
+27 ESADV
-32 DLSMPPTSDE
+32 DLSMPPNSDE
-42 EMDDAIDDADG
+42 EIDDADDG

-68 PSQARRKDS
+68 SSQGL
-77 AASSRRNSI
+77 SRFVTPQLHLLGPLPLLLDPDLHPPWR
-86 SSVHSRCSST
+86 
-96 QTFNRHGAPQSKQ
+96 PQSKQ

-141 AMAKANHRDTS
+141 AMAKATHRDTS

-215 REELKNRHATKRA
+215 REELKNRNASKRA
-228 RGQSLVSRKTTE
+228 RGQSLMSRKPTE
-240 TSSNPADTDADVDAD
+240 TSSNATDSDA
-255 ADADADASPLSE
+255 PLLSE
-267 TDAAARLQWWWK
+267 HDAAARLQWWWK
-279 SHMRKKAV
+279 SRMRKRAV
-287 ANFSELG
+287 AEFSELG
-294 LTIEGVRD
+294 LTIDGVRD

-329 LQEGDTGSVDEMA
+329 LQEGETGSVDEMA

-366 TGNREQVGLLQPQP
+366 TGDREQVGLLQPQP
-380 LPSNDLANPQL
+380 LPRNDLANPQL

-474 AAAEQYRESVKSN
+474 AAVEQYRESIKSN

-544 ESLVSPEL
+544 ESLVSPES
-552 QTQTLTP
+552 QTLTP

-572 IEIKPGFSGLLPD
+572 IEFKPGFSGLLPD

-617 FAGMRASM
+617 FAGMRVSM
-625 AEDNLDASFGYF
+625 EEDNLDASFGYF
-637 IIMMRYLKDNL
+637 IIMMRYFKDNL

-657 MHNTIGEILDVEVAE
+657 MHNTIGEILDTEVAE

-755 EKKRFATALE
+755 EKRRFATALE
-765 SGQHGLN
+765 TGQHGLD

-793 PEGINHAKS
+793 PEGINHPKS

-823 IAADTVPEMLGLDY
+823 IAVDTVPEMLGLDY
-837 KRMTRLSLTSQR
+837 KRMTRLSLASQR

-880 AVLEADHENIDSIVQ
+880 AVLEADHENMGSIVQ

-920 KVLKASHDS
+920 KVLNASQDS
-929 MKKGVEPTEPVLRLL
+929 MKKSVEPTEPVLRLL

-953 ARLTAGSAKEKLNAA
+953 ARLTAGSTKEKLNAA

-983 AVQAREMLDEI
+983 AVQVREMLDEI

-1001 RAAHGLWWNEVAA
+1001 RAAHGMWWNEVAA
-1014 KVAAEGEAGNG
+1014 KVAAEGEASNG
-1025 SPC
+1025 SPS

>member
-21 SPSSTL
+21 SPSSTM
-27 EPPDV
+27 EAADI
-32 DLSMPPTSDE
+32 DLSMPPTSDDE
-42 EMDDAIDDADG
+42 IDDADDG

-86 SSVHSRCSST
+86 SSAHSRCSST
-96 QTFNRHGAPQSKQ
+96 QTFSRHGAPQSKQ

-141 AMAKANHRDTS
+141 AMAKATHRDTS

-163 ARERNLA
+163 AREKNLA

-215 REELKNRHATKRA
+215 RVELKNRNATKRA
-228 RGQSLVSRKTTE
+228 RGQSLMSRKLTE
-240 TSSNPADTDADVDAD
+240 TSSNATETDDT
-255 ADADADASPLSE
+255 PLLSE
-267 TDAAARLQWWWK
+267 HDAATRLQWWWK
-279 SHMRKKAV
+279 SLLRKKAV
-287 ANFSELG
+287 AEFSELG

-329 LQEGDTGSVDEMA
+329 LQEGETGSVDEMA

-366 TGNREQVGLLQPQP
+366 TGNREQVGLSQPQL
-380 LPSNDLANPQL
+380 LPRNDLANPQL

-411 LTAANNYTPPPTLR
+411 LTAANNCTPPPTLR
-425 SALPEI
+425 IALPEI

-474 AAAEQYRESVKSN
+474 AAVEQYRESIKSN

-525 GDMKPRVAEN
+525 GDMKPRIAEN
-535 APGEASATA
+535 TPGEASATA

-552 QTQTLTP
+552 QTLTP
-559 PPTPAKGHTKPQP
+559 PPTPAKGHTNPQP

-603 SEYREHRTALQIPL
+603 SEYREHRTVLQIPL

-625 AEDNLDASFGYF
+625 EDDNLEASFGYF
-637 IIMMRYLKDNL
+637 IVMMRYFKDNL

-657 MHNTIGEILDVEVAE
+657 MHNTIGEILDTEVAE
-672 RQFQMGSFSYEKFFV
+672 RQFQMGSFSYEKFFA

-755 EKKRFATALE
+755 EKRRFTAALE
-765 SGQHGLN
+765 TEQHGLD
-772 AAEAAWR
+772 AAEVAWR

-793 PEGINHAKS
+793 PEGINHPRS

-808 IYAQLLVDCFTQPAP
+808 IYAQLLVDCFTQPVP
-823 IAADTVPEMLGLDY
+823 IALDTVPEMLGLDY
-837 KRMTRLSLTSQR
+837 KRMTRLSLASQR

-880 AVLEADHENIDSIVQ
+880 AVLEADHENMGSIVQ

-920 KVLKASHDS
+920 KVLHASQDS
-929 MKKGVEPTEPVLRLL
+929 MRKGVEPTEPVLRLL

-983 AVQAREMLDEI
+983 AVQVREMLDEI

-1001 RAAHGLWWNEVAA
+1001 RAAHGSWWNQVAA
-1014 KVAAEGEAGNG
+1014 KVAAEDGAGNG
-1025 SPC
+1025 SQS

>member
-21 SPSSTL
+21 SPSSTM
-27 EPPDV
+27 EAADV

-42 EMDDAIDDADG
+42 EIDDADDG

-86 SSVHSRCSST
+86 SSAHSRCSST
-96 QTFNRHGAPQSKQ
+96 QTFTRHGAPQSKQ

-141 AMAKANHRDTS
+141 AMAKATHRDTS

-215 REELKNRHATKRA
+215 REELKNRNATKRA
-228 RGQSLVSRKTTE
+228 RGQSLMSRKPTE
-240 TSSNPADTDADVDAD
+240 TSSNATESDAPV
-255 ADADADASPLSE
+255 LSE
-267 TDAAARLQWWWK
+267 HDAAARLQWWWK
-279 SHMRKKAV
+279 SRMRKRAV
-287 ANFSELG
+287 AEFSELG
-294 LTIEGVRD
+294 LTIDGVRD

-329 LQEGDTGSVDEMA
+329 LQEGETGSVDEMA

-366 TGNREQVGLLQPQP
+366 TGDREQVGLLQPQP
-380 LPSNDLANPQL
+380 LPRNDLANPQL

-474 AAAEQYRESVKSN
+474 AAVEQYRESIKSN

-544 ESLVSPEL
+544 ESLVSPES
-552 QTQTLTP
+552 QTLTP

-617 FAGMRASM
+617 FAGMRANM
-625 AEDNLDASFGYF
+625 EEDNLDASFGYF
-637 IIMMRYLKDNL
+637 IIMMRYFKDNL

-657 MHNTIGEILDVEVAE
+657 MHNTIGEILDTEVAE

-755 EKKRFATALE
+755 EKRRFATALE
-765 SGQHGLN
+765 NGQHGLD

-793 PEGINHAKS
+793 PEGINHPKS

-823 IAADTVPEMLGLDY
+823 IAIDTVPEMLGLDY
-837 KRMTRLSLTSQR
+837 KRMMRLSLASQR

-880 AVLEADHENIDSIVQ
+880 AVLEADHDSMGSIVQ

-920 KVLKASHDS
+920 KVLNASQDS
-929 MKKGVEPTEPVLRLL
+929 MKKSVEPTEPVLRLL

-983 AVQAREMLDEI
+983 AVQVREMLDEI

-1025 SPC
+1025 SPS

>member
-21 SPSSTL
+21 SPSSTM
-27 EPPDV
+27 EPADV
-32 DLSMPPTSDE
+32 NLSMPPTSDDE
-42 EMDDAIDDADG
+42 IEDADDG

-86 SSVHSRCSST
+86 SSAHSRCSST
-96 QTFNRHGAPQSKQ
+96 QTFTRLGAPQSKQ

-141 AMAKANHRDTS
+141 AMAKATHRDTS

-163 ARERNLA
+163 AREKNLA

-187 ETMKDKRERELVK
+187 ETMKDKREREIVQ

-215 REELKNRHATKRA
+215 RVELKNRNATKRA
-228 RGQSLVSRKTTE
+228 RGQSLMSRKPTE
-240 TSSNPADTDADVDAD
+240 TSSNATDSDDYP
-255 ADADADASPLSE
+255 PLTE
-267 TDAAARLQWWWK
+267 HDAAARLQWWWK
-279 SHMRKKAV
+279 SLMRKKAV
-287 ANFSELG
+287 AEFSELG
-294 LTIEGVRD
+294 LTIDGVRD

-329 LQEGDTGSVDEMA
+329 LQEGETGSVDEMA

-366 TGNREQVGLLQPQP
+366 TGDRE
-380 LPSNDLANPQL
+380 

-411 LTAANNYTPPPTLR
+411 LTAANNCTPPPTLR

-474 AAAEQYRESVKSN
+474 AAVEQYRESIKSN

-525 GDMKPRVAEN
+525 GDMKPRIAEN

-552 QTQTLTP
+552 QTLTP
-559 PPTPAKGHTKPQP
+559 PATPAKGHTKPQP

-625 AEDNLDASFGYF
+625 EDDNLDASFGYF
-637 IIMMRYLKDNL
+637 IIMMRYFKDNL

-657 MHNTIGEILDVEVAE
+657 MHNTIGEILDTEVAE

-755 EKKRFATALE
+755 EKRRFATALE
-765 SGQHGLN
+765 TEQHGLD
-772 AAEAAWR
+772 AAEVAWR

-793 PEGINHAKS
+793 PEGINHPRS

-823 IAADTVPEMLGLDY
+823 IAVDTVPEMLGLDY
-837 KRMTRLSLTSQR
+837 KRMTRLSLASQR

-880 AVLEADHENIDSIVQ
+880 AVLEADHENMGSIVQ

-920 KVLKASHDS
+920 KVLNASQDS
-929 MKKGVEPTEPVLRLL
+929 MRKSVEPTEPVLRLL

-983 AVQAREMLDEI
+983 AVQVREMLDEI

-1001 RAAHGLWWNEVAA
+1001 RAAHGSWWNQVAA
-1014 KVAAEGEAGNG
+1014 KVAAEDGAGNG
-1025 SPC
+1025 SPS

>member
-21 SPSSTL
+21 SPSSNMDAA
-27 EPPDV
+27 DV
-32 DLSMPPTSDE
+32 DLSMPPTSD
-42 EMDDAIDDADG
+42 DDIEDADDG

-86 SSVHSRCSST
+86 SSAHSRCSST
-96 QTFNRHGAPQSKQ
+96 QAFNRHGAPQSKQ

-141 AMAKANHRDTS
+141 AMAKATHRDTS

-163 ARERNLA
+163 AREKNLA

-215 REELKNRHATKRA
+215 RVELKNRNATKRA
-228 RGQSLVSRKTTE
+228 RGQSLMSRKPTE
-240 TSSNPADTDADVDAD
+240 TSSNAAESDDT
-255 ADADADASPLSE
+255 PLLSE
-267 TDAAARLQWWWK
+267 HDAAARLQWWWK
-279 SHMRKKAV
+279 GLMRKKAV
-287 ANFSELG
+287 AEFSELG

-316 VLVRTARILRICG
+316 VLVRTARVLRICG
-329 LQEGDTGSVDEMA
+329 LQEGETGSVDEMA

-366 TGNREQVGLLQPQP
+366 TGDREQVGSSQPQP
-380 LPSNDLANPQL
+380 LPRNDLANPQL

-411 LTAANNYTPPPTLR
+411 LTAANNCTPPPTLR
-425 SALPEI
+425 IALPEI

-474 AAAEQYRESVKSN
+474 AAAEQYRESIKSN

-535 APGEASATA
+535 AAGEASATA

-552 QTQTLTP
+552 QTLTP
-559 PPTPAKGHTKPQP
+559 PPTPAKGHTNPQP
-572 IEIKPGFSGLLPD
+572 IEMKPGFSGLLPD

-625 AEDNLDASFGYF
+625 EEDNLGASFGYF
-637 IIMMRYLKDNL
+637 IVMMRYFKDNL

-657 MHNTIGEILDVEVAE
+657 MHNTIGEILDTEVAE
-672 RQFQMGSFSYEKFFV
+672 RQFQIGSFSYEKFFV

-755 EKKRFATALE
+755 EKRRFAAALE
-765 SGQHGLN
+765 TGQHGLD
-772 AAEAAWR
+772 AAEVAWR

-793 PEGINHAKS
+793 PEGINHPRS

-823 IAADTVPEMLGLDY
+823 IAVGTVPEMLGLDY
-837 KRMTRLSLTSQR
+837 KRMTRLSLASQR

-880 AVLEADHENIDSIVQ
+880 AVLEADHENMGSIVQ

-920 KVLKASHDS
+920 KVLNASQDS
-929 MKKGVEPTEPVLRLL
+929 MRKSVEPTEPVLRLL

-953 ARLTAGSAKEKLNAA
+953 TRLTAGSAKEKLNAA

-983 AVQAREMLDEI
+983 AVQVREMLDEI

-1001 RAAHGLWWNEVAA
+1001 RAAHGSWWNQVAA
-1014 KVAAEGEAGNG
+1014 KVAAEDGAGNG
-1025 SPC
+1025 SPS

>member
-21 SPSSTL
+21 SPSSAM
-27 EPPDV
+27 EGADV

-42 EMDDAIDDADG
+42 EMDDTDG

-68 PSQARRKDS
+68 PSQTRRKDS

-86 SSVHSRCSST
+86 SSAHSRCSST
-96 QTFNRHGAPQSKQ
+96 QTFTRHGDSDQSKH

-141 AMAKANHRDTS
+141 AMAKASHRDTS
-152 LSEERALAAQQ
+152 LSEERAIAAQQ

-187 ETMKDKRERELVK
+187 ETMKGKREQELVK
-200 LRIQMEERLAEAERR
+200 LRVQMEERLAEAERR
-215 REELKNRHATKRA
+215 REELKGRNATKRA
-228 RGQSLVSRKTTE
+228 RGQSLMSRKPAE
-240 TSSNPADTDADVDAD
+240 ASSNTSDEKRARV
-255 ADADADASPLSE
+255 LSE
-267 TDAAARLQWWWK
+267 PEAAEKLQWWWK
-279 SHMRKKAV
+279 SLMRRKAV
-287 ANFSELG
+287 AEFSGLG
-294 LTIEGVRD
+294 ITIDGVRD
-302 TSFDEVLELLGQEK
+302 TSFDQVLELLAQEE
-316 VLVRTARILRICG
+316 VLVQTARILRICG
-329 LQEGDTGSVDEMA
+329 LQEGETGSVEEMA

-366 TGNREQVGLLQPQP
+366 TGDREQVGLSQPQP
-380 LPSNDLANPQL
+380 MPRNDLANPQL

-469 ESTDD
+469 ESTED
-474 AAAEQYRESVKSN
+474 AAAEQYRESIKSN

-495 KKLAGQERGKK
+495 KKLAGQEKGKK
-506 MIADAVRKAR
+506 MIGDAVRKAR

-535 APGEASATA
+535 VPGEASATA
-544 ESLVSPEL
+544 ESLVSPDS
-552 QTQTLTP
+552 QTLTP

-572 IEIKPGFSGLLPD
+572 IEIKPGFGGLLPD

-593 AINREYRIPA
+593 AINREYRIPS
-603 SEYREHRTALQIPL
+603 SEYREHHAAVQIPL
-617 FAGMRASM
+617 FAGMRASIE
-625 AEDNLDASFGYF
+625 EDNMDASFAYF
-637 IIMMRYLKDNL
+637 VIMMKYLKDNL
-648 QRLVKAGAY
+648 QRLVKPGAY
-657 MHNTIGEILDVEVAE
+657 MHTTISEILDVEVAE
-672 RQFQMGSFSYEKFFV
+672 RQFQMGNFSYEKFFT
-687 SMASL
+687 SMANL
-692 LPKLCAPFRDDEVK
+692 LPKLCAPFRDDEAK
-706 DLVDNKLQNGSL
+706 DLVENKLQKGSL

-724 LTEFVDLMLCDY
+724 LTEFVDFMLCDY
-736 VNYMFSTAAPQLIE
+736 VNYMLSTAAPQLIE
-750 SAPEY
+750 SATGY
-755 EKKRFATALE
+755 ERKRFTGALE
-765 SGQHGLN
+765 SGAHDLS
-772 AAEAAWR
+772 AAETAWR
-779 AARSKVLAEARKRD
+779 SARSKVLAEARKRD
-793 PEGINHAKS
+793 PEGINHPKN

-808 IYAQLLVDCFTQPAP
+808 IYAQLLVDSFTQPAP
-823 IAADTVPEMLGLDY
+823 IAVDKVPEMLGLDY
-837 KRMTRLSLTSQR
+837 KRMVRLSLASQR

-880 AVLEADHENIDSIVQ
+880 AVLEADHDNVESTVQ
-895 GVMAALEGGRSM
+895 GVMAALEAGRSM

-920 KVLKASHDS
+920 KVLKASQDS
-929 MKKGVEPTEPVLRLL
+929 MKKSIEPTEPVLRLL

-983 AVQAREMLDEI
+983 AVQVREMLDEI

-1001 RAAHGLWWNEVAA
+1001 RAAHGSWWNEVAA
-1014 KVAAEGEAGNG
+1014 KVAAEGGATGASASAG
-1025 SPC
+1025 SSA

>member
-7 DLTDPSRN
+7 DLTDPLRN

-21 SPSSTL
+21 SPSSTM
-27 EPPDV
+27 EAADV

-42 EMDDAIDDADG
+42 EIDDADDG

-86 SSVHSRCSST
+86 SSAHSRCSST
-96 QTFNRHGAPQSKQ
+96 QTFTRHGAPQSKQ

-141 AMAKANHRDTS
+141 AMAKATHRDTS

-215 REELKNRHATKRA
+215 REELKNRNATKRA

-240 TSSNPADTDADVDAD
+240 TSSNATESDAPV
-255 ADADADASPLSE
+255 LSE
-267 TDAAARLQWWWK
+267 HDAAARLQWWWK
-279 SHMRKKAV
+279 SRMRKRAV
-287 ANFSELG
+287 AEFSELG
-294 LTIEGVRD
+294 LTIDGVRD

-329 LQEGDTGSVDEMA
+329 LQEGETGSVDEMA

-366 TGNREQVGLLQPQP
+366 TGIGNRLDCYNLNRCP
-380 LPSNDLANPQL
+380 
-391 QDLVT
+391 DLVT

-411 LTAANNYTPPPTLR
+411 LTAANKYTPPPTLR

-474 AAAEQYRESVKSN
+474 AAVEQYRESIKSN

-495 KKLAGQERGKK
+495 KKLAGQERGKR

-544 ESLVSPEL
+544 ESL
-552 QTQTLTP
+552 TLTP

-617 FAGMRASM
+617 FAGMRANM
-625 AEDNLDASFGYF
+625 EDDNLDASFGYF
-637 IIMMRYLKDNL
+637 IIMMRYFKDNL

-657 MHNTIGEILDVEVAE
+657 MHNTIGEILDTEVAE

-755 EKKRFATALE
+755 EKRRFATALE
-765 SGQHGLN
+765 NGQHGLD

-793 PEGINHAKS
+793 PEGINHPKS

-808 IYAQLLVDCFTQPAP
+808 IYAQMLVDCFTQPAP
-823 IAADTVPEMLGLDY
+823 IAVDTVPEMLGLDY
-837 KRMTRLSLTSQR
+837 KRMTRLSLASQR

-880 AVLEADHENIDSIVQ
+880 AVLEADHDSMGSIVQ

-920 KVLKASHDS
+920 KVLNASQDS
-929 MKKGVEPTEPVLRLL
+929 MKKSVEPTEPVLRLL

-983 AVQAREMLDEI
+983 AVQVREMLDEI

-1025 SPC
+1025 SPS

>member
-21 SPSSTL
+21 SPSSTM
-27 EPPDV
+27 EGADV

-42 EMDDAIDDADG
+42 EMDDTDG

-68 PSQARRKDS
+68 PSQTRRKDS

-86 SSVHSRCSST
+86 SSAHSRCSST
-96 QTFNRHGAPQSKQ
+96 QTFTRHGDSDQSKH

-141 AMAKANHRDTS
+141 AMAKASHRDTS
-152 LSEERALAAQQ
+152 LSEERAIAAQQ

-187 ETMKDKRERELVK
+187 ETMKGKREQELVK
-200 LRIQMEERLAEAERR
+200 LRVQMEERLAEAERR
-215 REELKNRHATKRA
+215 REELKGRNATKRA
-228 RGQSLVSRKTTE
+228 RGQSLMSRKPAE
-240 TSSNPADTDADVDAD
+240 ASSNTSDEKRARV
-255 ADADADASPLSE
+255 LSE
-267 TDAAARLQWWWK
+267 PEAAEKLQWWWK
-279 SHMRKKAV
+279 SLMRRKTV
-287 ANFSELG
+287 AEFSGLG
-294 LTIEGVRD
+294 ITIDGVRD
-302 TSFDEVLELLGQEK
+302 TSFDQVLELLAQEE
-316 VLVRTARILRICG
+316 VLVQTARILRICG
-329 LQEGDTGSVDEMA
+329 LQEGETGSVEEMA

-366 TGNREQVGLLQPQP
+366 TGDREQVGLSQPQP
-380 LPSNDLANPQL
+380 MPRNDLANPQL

-469 ESTDD
+469 ESTED
-474 AAAEQYRESVKSN
+474 AAAEQYRESIKSN

-495 KKLAGQERGKK
+495 KKLAGQEKGKK
-506 MIADAVRKAR
+506 MIGDAVRKAR

-535 APGEASATA
+535 VPGEASATA
-544 ESLVSPEL
+544 ESLVSPDS
-552 QTQTLTP
+552 QTLTP

-572 IEIKPGFSGLLPD
+572 IEIKPGFGGLLPD

-593 AINREYRIPA
+593 AINREYRIPS
-603 SEYREHRTALQIPL
+603 SEYREHHAAVQIPL
-617 FAGMRASM
+617 FAGMRASIE
-625 AEDNLDASFGYF
+625 EDNMDASFAYF
-637 IIMMRYLKDNL
+637 VIMMKYLKDNL
-648 QRLVKAGAY
+648 QRLVKPGAY
-657 MHNTIGEILDVEVAE
+657 MHTTISEILDVEVAE
-672 RQFQMGSFSYEKFFV
+672 RQFQMGNFSYEKFFT
-687 SMASL
+687 SMANL
-692 LPKLCAPFRDDEVK
+692 LPKLCAPFRDDEAK
-706 DLVDNKLQNGSL
+706 DLVENKLQNGSL

-724 LTEFVDLMLCDY
+724 LTEFVDFMLCDY

-750 SAPEY
+750 SATGY
-755 EKKRFATALE
+755 ERKRFTGALE
-765 SGQHGLN
+765 SGAHDLS
-772 AAEAAWR
+772 AAETAWR
-779 AARSKVLAEARKRD
+779 SARSKVLAEARKRD
-793 PEGINHAKS
+793 PEGINHPKN

-808 IYAQLLVDCFTQPAP
+808 IYAQLLVDSFTQPAP
-823 IAADTVPEMLGLDY
+823 IAVDKVPEMLGLDY
-837 KRMTRLSLTSQR
+837 KRMVRLSLASQR

-866 DVRTPWKTEATRIT
+866 DVRTPWKTEPTRIT
-880 AVLEADHENIDSIVQ
+880 AVLEADHDNVESTVQ
-895 GVMAALEGGRSM
+895 GVMAALEAGRSM

-920 KVLKASHDS
+920 KVLKASQDS
-929 MKKGVEPTEPVLRLL
+929 MKKSIEPTEPVLRLL

-953 ARLTAGSAKEKLNAA
+953 ARLTAGSTKEKLNAA

-983 AVQAREMLDEI
+983 AVQVREMLDEI

-1001 RAAHGLWWNEVAA
+1001 RAAHGSWWNEVAA
-1014 KVAAEGEAGNG
+1014 KVAAEGGATGASASAG
-1025 SPC
+1025 SSA

>member
-21 SPSSTL
+21 SPSSAM
-27 EPPDV
+27 EGADV

-42 EMDDAIDDADG
+42 EMDDADG

-68 PSQARRKDS
+68 PSQSRRKDS

-86 SSVHSRCSST
+86 SSAHSRCSST
-96 QTFNRHGAPQSKQ
+96 QTFTRHGDSDQSKH

-141 AMAKANHRDTS
+141 AMAKASHRDTT
-152 LSEERALAAQQ
+152 LSEGRAIAAQQ

-187 ETMKDKRERELVK
+187 ETMKGKREQELVK
-200 LRIQMEERLAEAERR
+200 LRVQMEERLAEAERR
-215 REELKNRHATKRA
+215 REELKGRNATKRA
-228 RGQSLVSRKTTE
+228 RGQSLMSRKPTE
-240 TSSNPADTDADVDAD
+240 ASSHTFEEKGARV
-255 ADADADASPLSE
+255 LSE
-267 TDAAARLQWWWK
+267 PEAAEKLQWWWK
-279 SHMRKKAV
+279 SLMRRKAV
-287 ANFSELG
+287 AEFSELG
-294 LTIEGVRD
+294 ITIDGVRD
-302 TSFDEVLELLGQEK
+302 TSFDQVLELLAQEK
-316 VLVRTARILRICG
+316 VLVQTARILGICG
-329 LQEGDTGSVDEMA
+329 LQEGETGSVEEMA

-366 TGNREQVGLLQPQP
+366 AGEREQVGLSQPQP
-380 LPSNDLANPQL
+380 MPRNDLANPQL

-469 ESTDD
+469 ESTED
-474 AAAEQYRESVKSN
+474 AAAEQYRESIKSN

-495 KKLAGQERGKK
+495 KKLAGQEKGKK
-506 MIADAVRKAR
+506 MIGDAVRKAR

-535 APGEASATA
+535 VPGEASATA
-544 ESLVSPEL
+544 ESLVSPDS
-552 QTQTLTP
+552 QTLTP
-559 PPTPAKGHTKPQP
+559 PPTPAKGHSKPQP
-572 IEIKPGFSGLLPD
+572 IEIKPGFGGLLPD

-593 AINREYRIPA
+593 AINREYRIPS
-603 SEYREHRTALQIPL
+603 SEYREHHTAVQTPL

-625 AEDNLDASFGYF
+625 EEDNLDASFAYF
-637 IIMMRYLKDNL
+637 IVMMRYLKDNL
-648 QRLVKAGAY
+648 QRLVKPGAY
-657 MHNTIGEILDVEVAE
+657 MHTMIGEILDVEVAE
-672 RQFQMGSFSYEKFFV
+672 RQFQMGSFSYEKFFT

-692 LPKLCAPFRDDEVK
+692 MPKLCAPYRDDEAK
-706 DLVDNKLQNGSL
+706 DLVENKLQNGSL

-724 LTEFVDLMLCDY
+724 LTEFVDLMLCDF

-750 SAPEY
+750 SAPDY
-755 EKKRFATALE
+755 EKKRFTRALE
-765 SGQHGLN
+765 SGAHDLS

-779 AARSKVLAEARKRD
+779 SARSKVLAEARKRD
-793 PEGINHAKS
+793 PEGINHPKN

-808 IYAQLLVDCFTQPAP
+808 IYAQLLVDSFTQPAP
-823 IAADTVPEMLGLDY
+823 IAVDKVPEMMGLDY
-837 KRMTRLSLTSQR
+837 KRMVRLSLASQR

-880 AVLEADHENIDSIVQ
+880 AVLEADHDNVESTVQ
-895 GVMAALEGGRSM
+895 GVMAALEAGRSM
-907 PAATKTHLKALVT
+907 PAATKTHLRALVT
-920 KVLKASHDS
+920 KVLKASQDS
-929 MKKGVEPTEPVLRLL
+929 MKKSIEPTEPVLRLL

-983 AVQAREMLDEI
+983 AVQVREMLDEI

-1014 KVAAEGEAGNG
+1014 KVAAEGGAPGTSAS
-1025 SPC
+1025 SPA

>member
-21 SPSSTL
+21 SPSSAM
-27 EPPDV
+27 EGADV

-42 EMDDAIDDADG
+42 EMDDTDG

-68 PSQARRKDS
+68 PSQTRRKDS

-86 SSVHSRCSST
+86 SSAHSRCSST
-96 QTFNRHGAPQSKQ
+96 QTFTRHGDSDQSKH

-141 AMAKANHRDTS
+141 AMAKASHRDTS
-152 LSEERALAAQQ
+152 LSEERAIAAQQ

-187 ETMKDKRERELVK
+187 ETMKGKREQELVK
-200 LRIQMEERLAEAERR
+200 LRVQMEERLAEAERR
-215 REELKNRHATKRA
+215 REELKGRNATKRA
-228 RGQSLVSRKTTE
+228 RGQSLMSRKPTE
-240 TSSNPADTDADVDAD
+240 ASSNTSDEKRARV
-255 ADADADASPLSE
+255 LSE
-267 TDAAARLQWWWK
+267 PEAAEKLQWWWK
-279 SHMRKKAV
+279 SLKRRKAV
-287 ANFSELG
+287 AEFSGLG
-294 LTIEGVRD
+294 ITIDGVRD
-302 TSFDEVLELLGQEK
+302 TSFDQVLELLAQEE
-316 VLVRTARILRICG
+316 VLVQTARILRICG
-329 LQEGDTGSVDEMA
+329 LQEGETGSVEEMA

-366 TGNREQVGLLQPQP
+366 TGDREQVGLSQPQP
-380 LPSNDLANPQL
+380 MPRNDLANPQL

-469 ESTDD
+469 ESTED
-474 AAAEQYRESVKSN
+474 AAAEQYRESIKSN

-495 KKLAGQERGKK
+495 KKLAGQEKGKK
-506 MIADAVRKAR
+506 MIGDAVRKAR

-535 APGEASATA
+535 VPGEASATA
-544 ESLVSPEL
+544 ESLVSPDS
-552 QTQTLTP
+552 QTLTP

-572 IEIKPGFSGLLPD
+572 IEIKPGFGGLLPD

-593 AINREYRIPA
+593 AINREYRIPS
-603 SEYREHRTALQIPL
+603 SEYREHHAAVQIPL
-617 FAGMRASM
+617 FAGMRASIE
-625 AEDNLDASFGYF
+625 EDNMDASFAYF
-637 IIMMRYLKDNL
+637 VIMMKYLKDNL
-648 QRLVKAGAY
+648 QRLVKPGAY
-657 MHNTIGEILDVEVAE
+657 MHTTISEILDVEVAE
-672 RQFQMGSFSYEKFFV
+672 RQFQMGNFSYEKFFT
-687 SMASL
+687 SMANL
-692 LPKLCAPFRDDEVK
+692 LPKLCAPFRDDEAK
-706 DLVDNKLQNGSL
+706 DLVENKLQNGSL

-724 LTEFVDLMLCDY
+724 LTEFVDFMLCDY

-750 SAPEY
+750 SATGY
-755 EKKRFATALE
+755 ERKRFTGALE
-765 SGQHGLN
+765 SGAHDLS
-772 AAEAAWR
+772 AAETAWR
-779 AARSKVLAEARKRD
+779 SARSKVLAEARKRD
-793 PEGINHAKS
+793 PEGINHPKN

-808 IYAQLLVDCFTQPAP
+808 IYAQLLVDSFTQPAP
-823 IAADTVPEMLGLDY
+823 IAVDKVPEMLGLDY
-837 KRMTRLSLTSQR
+837 KRMVRLSLASQR

-880 AVLEADHENIDSIVQ
+880 AVLEADHDNVESTVQ
-895 GVMAALEGGRSM
+895 GVMAALEAGRSM

-920 KVLKASHDS
+920 KVLKASQDS
-929 MKKGVEPTEPVLRLL
+929 MKKSIEPTEPVLRLL

-983 AVQAREMLDEI
+983 AVQVREMLDEI

-1001 RAAHGLWWNEVAA
+1001 RAAHGSWWNEVAA
-1014 KVAAEGEAGNG
+1014 KVAAEGGATGASASAG
-1025 SPC
+1025 SSA